1 MRIVVHYEVV
11 TEESAAAGEAEG
23 RGHERDVDVED
34 VGEALEFLRREGPLE
49 PSAAPGYHPGTWYT
63 GPVIQDRA
71 FFEKGESRTLS
82 YHLKD
87 FSPEGEEAVWLGLMT
102 KNALTVEQLVGRE
115 RIVRAAA
122 ALNEAAAKGF
132 HARHPAVANHVD
144 ALRVRLVSG
153 ADGTEILE
161 AAGNLVRSFEATE
174 HSRARPGE
182 CEAVERLV
190 DRAEEL
196 GFLLHVVPPP
206 KVSEEIRAR
215 ARRLVN
221 EARNSGSAVDG
232 ETRIGVRL
240 GAVAGKPRMVAFY
253 AAPGGAEQ
261 PVAAFERPEDVE
273 WLAQGVF
280 AEAEAVRAELLSF
293 AAEDPALAGCGGFAD
308 LHDHMDANMLGGL
321 GTIDATTARWGIG
334 IGVADQD
341 EAWCGFANSVIE
353 ATEAWLREGGL
364 RARPTAPGR

>member
-206 KVSEEIRAR
+206 K
-215 ARRLVN
+215 
-221 EARNSGSAVDG
+221 
-232 ETRIGVRL
+232 
-240 GAVAGKPRMVAFY
+240 
-253 AAPGGAEQ
+253 
-261 PVAAFERPEDVE
+261 
-273 WLAQGVF
+273 
-280 AEAEAVRAELLSF
+280 AVRAELLSF